1 MQNGNIDDFDFDNEN
16 NLEPLPCSFSYVK
29 LCLLLPALTGLLHGF
44 LWPAYTLYFDSMHW
58 PLALAGLAISTGFG
72 CRFFLQQCQLRT
84 GYWLIVPLS
93 AIHLI
98 VAILALIYQMYW
110 WAVFAQIVV
119 WLGIDPT
126 CAIEGI
132 AFDSFC
138 DSELQARQ
146 ATSTVLSVFTIAFA
160 FSCTFGGILFDSAG
174 WAGMAVYHISLQG
187 LVLLLLACEPACRH
201 SFVAVFFKPEMEPDE
216 LAKGGQAQTVGTP
229 PVVHVVPA
237 PVAELPC
244 AVEEV
249 KEEPNR
255 RTLTL
260 ISLDSDSSP
269 CAQIVPVKPS
279 RLSVITGGTGVTGN
293 TLQTLKTTGT
303 AWNTA
308 GRLHLVRRRDARRGG
323 RESVLSLGTKST
335 NRSKATV
342 DMATQGRLK
351 RARLTARSVTSGTS
365 WGTAVSRQSNFSR
378 FSSPQISVLPEAG
391 RHFQNHF
398 AASQALL
405 PQIIGARGRE
415 SVQREEL
422 ELIDEAGAVVEA
434 EIQHIGASIPKDFG
448 LPALCIQLN
457 SFCNTAAYIL
467 VYASFAIYFNQVHHR
482 ADAALAGMT
491 QTAGDVVG
499 ALAMQAIPLLFRQ
512 SANPDDLGCFRR
524 FWYYL
529 LSKPY
534 TLSLTLFTWILFN
547 LGMMTSSL
555 PVAIAAQV
563 LVGTTFVC
571 SCKWSTDMSLLY
583 SMGDSRVFL
592 SLQERCRNADAIGG
606 CMAGILATWLFS
618 LDPAAPFLF
627 GAAMACV
634 VFHIYTVA
642 FCLRAGFG
650 DDLETAEERRAE
662 HLGLRRERSAWKSSD
677 RKVLQGLP
685 DSELTPDGAMP

>member
-1 MQNGNIDDFDFDNEN
+1 MENGNVDDFDFDNEN
-16 NLEPLPCSFSYVK
+16 YPEPLQCSFSYIK
-29 LCLLLPALTGLLHGF
+29 LCLVLPALTGLLHGF
-44 LWPAYTLYFDSMHW
+44 LWPAYTLYFDAMHW

-98 VAILALIYQMYW
+98 VAILALIYQMCW

-132 AFDSFC
+132 AFDIFC

-216 LAKGGQAQTVGTP
+216 LGKGGQAQTVGTIAA
-229 PVVHVVPA
+229 VHVVPA
-237 PVAELPC
+237 LAAELPG

-260 ISLDSDSSP
+260 LSLNSDASP
-269 CAQIVPVKPS
+269 RGAQIVPVNPS
-279 RLSVITGGTGVTGN
+279 RLNVMTGGTGVTGN
-293 TLQTLKTTGT
+293 TLQTLKTKQT
-303 AWNTA
+303 AWSTA
-308 GRLHLVRRRDARRGG
+308 GRLHLVRRRDARSGG
-323 RESVLSLGTKST
+323 RESVLSLGTKCT

-342 DMATQGRLK
+342 DVAAQGRLK
-351 RARLTARSVTSGTS
+351 RAQARLTARSVTSGIS
-365 WGTAVSRQSNFSR
+365 GAAVSRQSNFSR
-378 FSSPQISVLPEAG
+378 FSSPRISVLPEAG

-422 ELIDEAGAVVEA
+422 QLIDETGAVVEA
-434 EIQHIGASIPKDFG
+434 EIQHIGASLPTDIW

-457 SFCNTAAYIL
+457 SFCNTGAYIL

-491 QTAGDVVG
+491 QMAGDVVG
-499 ALAMQAIPLLFRQ
+499 ALAMQVIPLLFRQ
-512 SANPDDLGCFRR
+512 SANPDDLGYFRR

-534 TLSLTLFTWILFN
+534 TLSVTLFTWILFN
-547 LGMMTSSL
+547 LAMMTPSL

-563 LVGTTFVC
+563 LVGTTFVY
-571 SCKWSTDMSLLY
+571 SCKWSTDMSLFY

-606 CMAGILATWLFS
+606 CVAGILATGLFS
-618 LDPAAPFLF
+618 LDPAAPFIC

-634 VFHIYTVA
+634 VLHIYTVT
-642 FCLRAGFG
+642 FCLRVGFG
-650 DDLETAEERRAE
+650 DLETAEERRAE
-662 HLGLRRERSAWKSSD
+662 HLGLRRERSAW
-677 RKVLQGLP
+677 
-685 DSELTPDGAMP
+685 